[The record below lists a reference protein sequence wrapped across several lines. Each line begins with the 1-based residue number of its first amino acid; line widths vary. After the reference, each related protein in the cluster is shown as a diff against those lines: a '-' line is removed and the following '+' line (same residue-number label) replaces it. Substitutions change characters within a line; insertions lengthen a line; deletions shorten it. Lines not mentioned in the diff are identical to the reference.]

1 MIKYASNGKKEYC
14 CVCKPLL
21 NVPLDHVIP
30 DELHLLLR
38 ITDVLLTN
46 VLDDAM
52 ERDEKEDNL
61 KARGMEKGVHLK
73 AIVKIINSCGVSF
86 NVWQKQDDAKQVI
99 TMDWTSLM
107 GNEKKRLL
115 ELWPDKLNTDMGI
128 HNDTRATVVQ
138 IWKVKIVFIHLYSF
152 LVEK

>member
-1 MIKYASNGKKEYC
+1 MSMEETYYSTSPMSLTLSEVIKYESNGKKEYC

-86 NVWQKQDDAKQVI
+86 NVWQKQDNAKGVI

-107 GNEKKRLL
+107 GNEKKEAFGTLARQ
-115 ELWPDKLNTDMGI
+115 NTE
-128 HNDTRATVVQ
+128 H
-138 IWKVKIVFIHLYSF
+138 
-152 LVEK
+152 

>member
-1 MIKYASNGKKEYC
+1 MSIEETYYSTSPMSLTLSEVIKYARNGKKEYC

-30 DELHLLLR
+30 DELHLVLR

-86 NVWQKQDDAKQVI
+86 NV
-99 TMDWTSLM
+99 
-107 GNEKKRLL
+107 
-115 ELWPDKLNTDMGI
+115 
-128 HNDTRATVVQ
+128 
-138 IWKVKIVFIHLYSF
+138 
-152 LVEK
+152 